1 MGQGVHAAQEAHVA
15 LPQLEHGPR
24 PDGAGQHRVAD
35 QSPALH
41 TRHLPLI
48 LKQKIFIKT
57 FFRKNNLVKRRGLNN
72 NGDKNKSHF
81 LALSAQIFYLRPA

>member
-1 MGQGVHAAQEAHVA
+1 MGEGVHAAQEAHVA

-48 LKQKIFIKT
+48 LKQKNILT
-57 FFRKNNLVKRRGLNN
+57 FFRKNNLLKRRGLHNTWC
-72 NGDKNKSHF
+72 
-81 LALSAQIFYLRPA
+81 

>member
-35 QSPALH
+35 QRPALH

-72 NGDKNKSHF
+72 I
-81 LALSAQIFYLRPA
+81 LC

>member
-1 MGQGVHAAQEAHVA
+1 MGQGVDAAQEAHVA

-35 QSPALH
+35 QRPALH

-48 LKQKIFIKT
+48 LEH
-57 FFRKNNLVKRRGLNN
+57 KN
-72 NGDKNKSHF
+72 
-81 LALSAQIFYLRPA
+81 I